1 MFLRGSKNFT
11 AMRRECGNGIDMLMM
26 VRVEE
31 CFVEI
36 DRRKSNITMPISLRT
51 QSKFLKQSR

>member
-1 MFLRGSKNFT
+1 
-11 AMRRECGNGIDMLMM
+11 MRRECGNGIDMLMM